1 VLKVRPQPKG
11 QSQNFA
17 AADAAAA
24 AAAAA
29 AAPSAAVTGPEAKLI
44 PANVSAHKNKIK
56 EKMAELRSS
65 KKYSGIVDNL

>member
-1 VLKVRPQPKG
+1 MKGRNPVLQIKG

-24 AAAAA
+24 AAAS
-29 AAPSAAVTGPEAKLI
+29 APSATVTVAEGSLVPV
-44 PANVSAHKNKIK
+44 NVAAHKNRIK

-65 KKYSGIVDNL
+65 KKYAGVVDNL

>member
-1 VLKVRPQPKG
+1 MKGRNPVLQIKG

-24 AAAAA
+24 AAS
-29 AAPSAAVTGPEAKLI
+29 APSATVTVAEGSLVPV
-44 PANVSAHKNKIK
+44 NVAAHKNRIK

-65 KKYSGIVDNL
+65 KKYAGVVDNL